1 MRFKVSAYER
11 RVFAL
16 VLVAGCVAL
25 PLSHSPG
32 VASVSA
38 SSPHSGPL
46 PVTKMLYATAAAGA
60 AEDSA
65 RVLIAIDLQART
77 VRVIGDIGI
86 PTDASLAFCRPGG
99 VPYTITNIFLPTAQ
113 LATLKLGTG
122 AATLVGSP
130 VVQALSIMGMTCS
143 SNGTLY
149 AVGQYNTKDPNYNSL
164 YTVNR
169 QTGLASLIGS
179 LGVSGGSPPGN
190 DFVMALAFA
199 PDGTLY
205 GANVSTLLRLN
216 PSTGQATKVVD
227 FSGVTS
233 VMGLA
238 IDNARNFYLANYV
251 TLRHRGSI
259 YALNITTG
267 KATRILNT
275 GLAFVHNI
283 AFNAP
288 G

>member
-1 MRFKVSAYER
+1 MRNRKMRFTISAYER

-99 VPYTITNIFLPTAQ
+99 VPYTITNIFLPTTQ
-113 LATLKLGTG
+113 
-122 AATLVGSP
+122 
-130 VVQALSIMGMTCS
+130 S
-143 SNGTLY
+143 S
-149 AVGQYNTKDPNYNSL
+149 
-164 YTVNR
+164 R
-169 QTGLASLIGS
+169 
-179 LGVSGGSPPGN
+179 PP
-190 DFVMALAFA
+190 
-199 PDGTLY
+199 
-205 GANVSTLLRLN
+205 
-216 PSTGQATKVVD
+216 
-227 FSGVTS
+227 
-233 VMGLA
+233 
-238 IDNARNFYLANYV
+238 
-251 TLRHRGSI
+251 RHA
-259 YALNITTG
+259 Y
-267 KATRILNT
+267 TRIANRKVNPADGSDSFDNLSTIRRPKANH
-275 GLAFVHNI
+275 GE
-283 AFNAP
+283 
-288 G
+288 GEDME